1 MTYTAYIYMHIYI
14 YIYSIHIYMVMYVI
28 MKAMRPPGCHHNDIV
43 VTCTWALDVLWS
55 HVPKCMSCYKAIMVT
70 TGRVYCFHDN
80 IYVMPIL
87 LL

>member
-1 MTYTAYIYMHIYI
+1 
-14 YIYSIHIYMVMYVI
+14 MYVI
-28 MKAMRPPGCHHNDIV
+28 MKAMRPPGSHHNDIV